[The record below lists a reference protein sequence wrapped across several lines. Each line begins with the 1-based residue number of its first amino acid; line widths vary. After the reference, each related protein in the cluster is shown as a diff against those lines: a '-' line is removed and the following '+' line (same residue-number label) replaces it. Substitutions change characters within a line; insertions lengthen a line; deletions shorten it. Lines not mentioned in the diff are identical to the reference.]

1 MAHRNARTL
10 RATAL
15 RVAAPASAAA
25 LLALLFTPTHAVR
38 AASDPGGSAGP
49 HASATSSALVS
60 ALDAELKRAM
70 SSLGKGDEK
79 EPKPYFLSYAVSDG
93 ISDTVSAQY
102 GAILNSAEA
111 HHRIVDIQVRLGS
124 PAEDNT
130 HGDHRNSALTSMPLP
145 LTDDPEAITRSLW
158 YATNRGYARA
168 LDGYLKVKT
177 EQQVR

>member
-10 RATAL
+10 RAIAL

-38 AASDPGGSAGP
+38 AASDPGVSGATP
-49 HASATSSALVS
+49 HASATSPALVS

-93 ISDTVSAQY
+93 ISDTVS
-102 GAILNSAEA
+102 
-111 HHRIVDIQVRLGS
+111 
-124 PAEDNT
+124 
-130 HGDHRNSALTSMPLP
+130 
-145 LTDDPEAITRSLW
+145 
-158 YATNRGYARA
+158 
-168 LDGYLKVKT
+168 
-177 EQQVR
+177 